1 MARPVTSWQ
10 RIPQTPRRKHK
21 RAGPKLMCG
30 QTSVQCSAPV
40 TQSLG
45 GTRHPARR
53 HHILE
58 TGAAPSSKADKVND
72 SNCAKSKGERPRQR
86 TVKMSKEMSKD
97 DAKPA
102 QRAPKPKQSSCRPFA
117 PPSAL
122 TQRTADPSAD
132 VGSGAA
138 EEDRTG
144 ENAGGSKQD
153 ANSGSGGQAT
163 AEK

>member
-1 MARPVTSWQ
+1 MVRPGGGGALPSSW
-10 RIPQTPRRKHK
+10 PPEPRSEA
-21 RAGPKLMCG
+21 AGLTAVCSTQAGDGGGG
-30 QTSVQCSAPV
+30 QS
-40 TQSLG
+40 
-45 GTRHPARR
+45 R